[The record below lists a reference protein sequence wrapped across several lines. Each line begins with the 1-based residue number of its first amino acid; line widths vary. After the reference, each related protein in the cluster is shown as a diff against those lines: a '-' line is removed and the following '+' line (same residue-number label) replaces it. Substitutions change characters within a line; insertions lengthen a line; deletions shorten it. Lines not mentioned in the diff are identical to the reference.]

1 MALASRDLTWPAGKL
16 AQARVVLEQCGD
28 TLNAAQARYVEI
40 RWLVLA
46 GRLAEAQRQLA
57 ALPAAASPALAVMHE
72 LLLAHIAMRQQRAR
86 EARSALQ
93 RAMRNAVRAGIPAL
107 VAEVAAAQDLL
118 RAPVAKL
125 LRCGRARTALD
136 PRSRAGNHDRVVT
149 PCATGG
155 ALAWAA

>member
-1 MALASRDLTWPAGKL
+1 VALASRDLTWPAGKL

-28 TLNAAQARYVEI
+28 TLNAAQARYVEV

-93 RAMRNAVRAGIPAL
+93 RAMRNAVRAG
-107 VAEVAAAQDLL
+107 
-118 RAPVAKL
+118 
-125 LRCGRARTALD
+125 GRARRWILGPEPGITTVLLLPA
-136 PRSRAGNHDRVVT
+136 P
-149 PCATGG
+149 
-155 ALAWAA
+155 LAEH